1 MFGKKY
7 KMKKK
12 YDISMLY
19 AGKLKYK
26 SSEYISDK
34 KMDNKDDLSF
44 IFERI
49 IENKQV
55 KYREVFTGMLVDKN
69 SECLDLPYITDII
82 PLATYYSNGI
92 IDNYELLRIL
102 NDINNNLENKKEKV
116 KVLI

>member
-1 MFGKKY
+1 MFSKKY
-7 KMKKK
+7 KMKKE

-34 KMDNKDDLSF
+34 KMGNKDDLSF

-49 IENKQV
+49 IKNKQV

-82 PLATYYSNGI
+82 PLNTYYSNGI
-92 IDNYELLRIL
+92 IDKYGLLRIL